1 MSFER
6 RLLRSVH
13 AAERETA
20 DGSKLFGI
28 FRLRRRF
35 CSANAAVR
43 PRPTV
48 SNRTRVLVAALTS
61 RRRSYYGFP
70 EPAGRKAALRFSGG
84 LSPVQIIMLD
94 TLKLRWRGMF
104 AAVGLA
110 LIGCGDHK
118 HETHS
123 AATNVSPSKADGK
136 VVVAMLPK
144 LINIDYFDACKRGAT
159 KAADEIGVNLIYD
172 GPTEP
177 SGSEQNKFFDTWIRQ
192 RVSAICIAPNQ
203 PKTIQRFVEKAKA
216 EGIKVL
222 TWDSDAPESGRDLF
236 VNQVDE
242 KTLGETLI
250 DDLAKQMNEEGEWA
264 IAIASLDAANLNT
277 WRRFAEARAKE
288 KYPKLKLVATEVT
301 KEDENF
307 ARQKMETLLNA
318 YPNLK
323 GIVAFDSNSVP
334 GAAEAIK
341 RTGKVGKVA
350 LAGNSTPN
358 KMRPYIKEGVLESF
372 YLWDPRALG
381 ALTVRLAKLVVEGKP
396 ITDGM
401 EIPGHGKIS
410 LSKQDPKTVIMA
422 EPIRFTKENIDK
434 HDFGI

>member
-1 MSFER
+1 MVSDNSNEKQTHVISMSIMSRIRWFGVLSALAIG
-6 RLLRSVH
+6 LL
-13 AAERETA
+13 
-20 DGSKLFGI
+20 
-28 FRLRRRF
+28 
-35 CSANAAVR
+35 
-43 PRPTV
+43 
-48 SNRTRVLVAALTS
+48 
-61 RRRSYYGFP
+61 
-70 EPAGRKAALRFSGG
+70 
-84 LSPVQIIMLD
+84 
-94 TLKLRWRGMF
+94 
-104 AAVGLA
+104 
-110 LIGCGDHK
+110 GCGDKNQQAHQV
-118 HETHS
+118 
-123 AATNVSPSKADGK
+123 ATDAKTQNAGGK
-136 VVVAMLPK
+136 PVIAMLPK
-144 LINIDYFDACKRGAT
+144 LVNIDYFDACKRGAS
-159 KAADEIGVNLIYD
+159 KAAEELGVTLIYD
-172 GPTEP
+172 GPAEP

-192 RVSAICIAPNQ
+192 GVNAICVAPNQ

-216 EGIKVL
+216 QGIKVL

-242 KTLGETLI
+242 KVLGERLI
-250 DDLAKQMNEEGEWA
+250 DDLAKQMGEEGEWA

-341 RTGKVGKVA
+341 RNGKVGKVA
-350 LAGNSTPN
+350 LTGNSTPN

-381 ALTVRLAKLVVEGKP
+381 ALTVRLAKLVVDGKQ
-396 ITDGM
+396 ISDGI

-410 LSKQDPKTVIMA
+410 LSTQDTKTVIMA
-422 EPIRFTKENIDK
+422 DPIRFTKENIDK